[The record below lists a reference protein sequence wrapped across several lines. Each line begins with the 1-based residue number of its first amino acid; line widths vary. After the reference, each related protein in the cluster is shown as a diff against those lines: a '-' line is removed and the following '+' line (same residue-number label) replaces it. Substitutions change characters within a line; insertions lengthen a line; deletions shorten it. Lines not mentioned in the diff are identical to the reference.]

1 MSQNRRDFVNRPE
14 VSAPHPLVHMSNLL
28 VRGFYAFA
36 LSTLPAMA
44 LAQSAG
50 TATRPASTELEAI
63 LFVQSPQPDNGKGAI
78 RLVWIPEPI
87 QRLCLGKTAKQCS
100 TIDYC
105 VRTTNPEDNMCRNLR
120 APRLPSYPRDMRP
133 RRQMSVYYFP
143 AAPIK
148 NFAMLQD
155 FYHRAPRR
163 SLQRLSLS
171 ARVKAR
177 VRFTRTVEDD
187 DFDVLE
193 ILAVAPF

>member
-1 MSQNRRDFVNRPE
+1 MSTKR
-14 VSAPHPLVHMSNLL
+14 PLVHMSNLL
-28 VRGFYAFA
+28 VRGFYAVA

-44 LAQSAG
+44 LAQSTG
-50 TATRPASTELEAI
+50 TTARPASTELEAI

-78 RLVWIPEPI
+78 RLVWIPEPLR
-87 QRLCLGKTAKQCS
+87 RLCLGKTAQQCS

-105 VRTTNPEDNMCRNLR
+105 VRTTNPDVSMCRNLR
-120 APRLPSYPRDMRP
+120 IPRLPSYPHDMRP

-143 AAPIK
+143 AAPIE

-177 VRFTRTVEDD
+177 VRFTRTPEDD

>member
-1 MSQNRRDFVNRPE
+1 MPTNR
-14 VSAPHPLVHMSNLL
+14 PLVHIRSLL
-28 VRGFYAFA
+28 VRGFCAVA

-50 TATRPASTELEAI
+50 ATAHPTSSELEAT

-78 RLVWIPEPI
+78 HLVWIPEPI
-87 QRLCLGKTAKQCS
+87 QRLCLGKTAQQCS

-105 VRTTNPEDNMCRNLR
+105 VRTTNPDDSMCRNLR
-120 APRLPSYPRDMRP
+120 IPRLPSYPHDMVP
-133 RRQMSVYYFP
+133 RRQLSVSYFP
-143 AAPIK
+143 IAPIK
-148 NFAMLQD
+148 SFAMLQD
-155 FYHRAPRR
+155 FYHRAPRP

-171 ARVKAR
+171 TRVKAR
-177 VRFTRTVEDD
+177 VRFTRTPEDD